1 MTTKTIAKK
10 DLYRNLKT
18 VSDDVMKHGIVYTV
32 FQNSKPAFCIT
43 PLEMTHVEKKY
54 ERTDVKNF
62 IFKSINKAEKNLA
75 TTYKKHL
82 YKKI

>member
-1 MTTKTIAKK
+1 MVKTIAKK

-18 VSDDVMKHGIVYTV
+18 VSDDVMKYGIVYTV
-32 FQNSKPAFCIT
+32 LQNSKPAFCIT
-43 PLEMTHVEKKY
+43 PLEMAHTEKKY

-62 IFKSINKAEKNLA
+62 IFDSADKTEKNLA

-82 YKKI
+82 YK

>member
-1 MTTKTIAKK
+1 MTKTIAKK

-18 VSDDVMKHGIVYTV
+18 VSDDVMKYGIVYTV

-43 PLEMTHVEKKY
+43 PLEMAHTEKKY
-54 ERTDVKNF
+54 EREDVKNF
-62 IFKSINKAEKNLA
+62 IFNSANKKEKNLA

-82 YKKI
+82 YK